1 MALFA
6 SPPRSPSVSCLTVK
20 EVAHTLAV
28 SDQTV
33 RRLIDSGE
41 LPAFRIRGVV
51 RVTAEALDAFVARS
65 ST

>member
-1 MALFA
+1 
-6 SPPRSPSVSCLTVK
+6 
-20 EVAHTLAV
+20 V